1 MLKLNRLTDYAV
13 VVLSR
18 LSNDVGTVQTAGEI
32 SEGTGLP
39 TPTVSKILKLMAGS
53 SLIESHR
60 GANGGYCLNRSA
72 HAVRVSE
79 IIEAL
84 DGPIAL
90 TACVDGT
97 TDQCDVEAS
106 CPISGNWNTVNE
118 AIKSALDRV
127 TLADLLDPG
136 EIFPLKPDGGLKLTD
151 PNIFKTR

>member
-1 MLKLNRLTDYAV
+1 
-13 VVLSR
+13 
-18 LSNDVGTVQTAGEI
+18 
-32 SEGTGLP
+32 
-39 TPTVSKILKLMAGS
+39 
-53 SLIESHR
+53 
-60 GANGGYCLNRSA
+60 
-72 HAVRVSE
+72 VSE

-106 CPISGNWNTVNE
+106 CPIRGNWNTVNE

-151 PNIFKTR
+151 PNIFKMR